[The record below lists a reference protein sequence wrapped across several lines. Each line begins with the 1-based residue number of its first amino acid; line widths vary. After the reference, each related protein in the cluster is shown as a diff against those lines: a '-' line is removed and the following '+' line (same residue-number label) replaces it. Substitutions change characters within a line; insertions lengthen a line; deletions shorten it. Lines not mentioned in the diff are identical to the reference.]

1 MILKTIHG
9 TRVML
14 LLVLKSFRSAETD
27 IYKSKKIN
35 KDRELKRNKNILIEE
50 EQTLR
55 ERRMTYKK
63 RKRTS

>member
-1 MILKTIHG
+1 
-9 TRVML
+9 ML

-27 IYKSKKIN
+27 IYKSKKRN

-50 EQTLR
+50 EQMLR

-63 RKRTS
+63 KKRTS